1 MRNRGLCSSNRRI
14 RVTHTNGAPLPRPTF
29 PMAGSSS
36 PGVIVSTTNFVEHP
50 RLAADR
56 IVRFAEIVARRG
68 SLREAI
74 VVSRRSQGSVPS
86 TRTSPSSSWRP
97 CQRERRLHPT
107 NCGNRLRGLGARR
120 VDPFDEVDAHL
131 GEEVDHVDE
140 DPVLDVLTTSTTP
153 PVQPVDAYRI
163 PGRRMA

>member
-1 MRNRGLCSSNRRI
+1 
-14 RVTHTNGAPLPRPTF
+14 
-29 PMAGSSS
+29 MAGSSS